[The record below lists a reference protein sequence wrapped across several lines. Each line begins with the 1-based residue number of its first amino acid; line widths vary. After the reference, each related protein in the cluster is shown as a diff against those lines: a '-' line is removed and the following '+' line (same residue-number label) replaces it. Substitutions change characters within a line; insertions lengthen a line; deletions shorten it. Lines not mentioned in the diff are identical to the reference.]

1 MIASFSRS
9 FSAPHFM
16 PLLLRVL
23 IIHRCVS
30 LDQDPQ
36 DHEDPQL
43 QSLTRYLR
51 GLVELQMLNILG

>member
-1 MIASFSRS
+1 
-9 FSAPHFM
+9 M
-16 PLLLRVL
+16 PLLLRVRV
-23 IIHRCVS
+23 IHRCVS

-36 DHEDPQL
+36 DHKYPQL